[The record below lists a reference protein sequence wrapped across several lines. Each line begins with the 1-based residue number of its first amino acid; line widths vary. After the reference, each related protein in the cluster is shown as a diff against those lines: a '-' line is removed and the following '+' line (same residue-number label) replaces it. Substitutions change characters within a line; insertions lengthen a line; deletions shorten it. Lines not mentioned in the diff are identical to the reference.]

1 MSELSAQS
9 SHRCFVCDSSVV
21 EVPNEFS
28 QITRFSGTSV
38 FELLEQFVGHQ
49 IPRTET
55 DIWCNECIAK
65 IDNYDQAISTAKQ
78 VQTELLLLFTTT
90 VNNYNEND
98 AEQFK
103 TNQTASDIVLS
114 ESFSADDPDNLSDYT
129 GNVVED
135 DALESSGHSNVE
147 NDHALAEYDDDI
159 DLEDENDD
167 DEEYKLPAYRQVKS
181 SKQNIPKKRGRP
193 RKVHTEEKQSN
204 YEHKVADHIRTTQKR
219 QYKTG
224 PPFKCDICDL
234 KLELRSEYKA
244 HVKTHS
250 TMSASQLICDVCGQ
264 TYKSKVALEV
274 HVNMHKGVCP
284 HECGMCGKQFTQR
297 GALMRHMPLH
307 TGERPYQVICH
318 FINQLSISLTLY
330 IFHSHSLSV

>member
-1 MSELSAQS
+1 MSELSVQS
-9 SHRCFVCDSSVV
+9 QRCFVCDASVA
-21 EVPNEFS
+21 EVSNELFS
-28 QITRFSGTSV
+28 QVTRFSGTSV

-55 DIWCNECIAK
+55 DIWCNECITK

-90 VNNYNEND
+90 VNSYSEND

-103 TNQTASDIVLS
+103 TSQTASDVVLIN
-114 ESFSADDPDNLSDYT
+114 ESFSADDPDNLSEYT
-129 GNVVED
+129 GNVAED
-135 DALESSGHSNVE
+135 DALESSGHSNAE
-147 NDHALAEYDDDI
+147 NDHVSAEYEDDV
-159 DLEDENDD
+159 DLEDNDD
-167 DEEYKLPAYRQVKS
+167 DEEYKLPTYQQARS
-181 SKQNIPKKRGRP
+181 SPKKRGRP
-193 RKVHTEEKQSN
+193 RKVQTEVEQSN
-204 YEHKVADHIRTTQKR
+204 YANKVAANTRTTQKR

-224 PPFKCDICDL
+224 PPFKCEICDL
-234 KLELRSEYKA
+234 KLERRSDYKA
-244 HVKTHS
+244 HVKRHN
-250 TMSASQLICDVCGQ
+250 TMNASQLICDVCGQ

-307 TGERPYQVICH
+307 TGERPYQVCYLL
-318 FINQLSISLTLY
+318 FIFPT
-330 IFHSHSLSV
+330 V